1 MNLFSC
7 LLKFNWFI
15 LEPNGLIGILFGMAI
30 KELRDHNGIWKKN
43 LLYWWIASFM
53 QTEPFIFASLS
64 MFMTSNLNVWEIET
78 SFGRQGTGSE
88 KWFQSSFTSVWQI
101 IDLFVES
108 MFNPPNKEDEWSYF
122 LIICGQSFLE
132 YFVGNILLLFHR
144 CSAGYILLFI
154 SYFNDCYEEMRP
166 VENPGTIFCLG
177 FSKLLNSLNVAWVL
191 KSEIR
196 IDDHATHGRCLNICI
211 LFYGMKHLKSFSYIS
226 LYGFSNFY
234 VDE

>member
-1 MNLFSC
+1 MNDLISLLSVVSC
-7 LLKFNWFI
+7 
-15 LEPNGLIGILFGMAI
+15 
-30 KELRDHNGIWKKN
+30 
-43 LLYWWIASFM
+43 
-53 QTEPFIFASLS
+53 
-64 MFMTSNLNVWEIET
+64 
-78 SFGRQGTGSE
+78 
-88 KWFQSSFTSVWQI
+88 
-101 IDLFVES
+101 
-108 MFNPPNKEDEWSYF
+108 
-122 LIICGQSFLE
+122 FLE